1 MITLYNVDK
10 ELYYQLYACVID
22 IHDEWED
29 YEVTPQLFEDM
40 QQYYDSK
47 RKAYRISNEF
57 WEDFKT
63 KLDDWISSDG
73 YFRTY
78 DEEKHYEIYTATPYY
93 KVYDKTG
100 ELINENYDETLEDIK
115 DYYGNITSDSL
126 EDYTLVPIDPEECEF
141 RCKLQK
147 WSGDY

>member
-22 IHDEWED
+22 IHDEYAD
-29 YEVTPQLFEDM
+29 YEITSQLFEDM

-47 RKAYRISNEF
+47 RKAYRISNDY
-57 WEDFKT
+57 WEHLKT
-63 KLDDWISSDG
+63 QLDDWISSDG

-93 KVYDKTG
+93 EVYNNCG
-100 ELINENYDETLEDIK
+100 ELKNGDMYETLEMIK
-115 DYYGNITSDSL
+115 GYYGCLTLDSF
-126 EDYTLVPIDPEECEF
+126 EDYTLVPIDPEECGF